1 MVSRIKFPKNFGKQV
16 REGFSKSKR
25 ITGMYEVHNNILY
38 FDSND
43 IEEAEKIFDRLVLNF
58 KIV

>member
-1 MVSRIKFPKNFGKQV
+1 MKYLKFKNNGEIQL
-16 REGFSKSKR
+16 EAITLLEASTKR
-25 ITGMYEVHNNILY
+25 TDNNILY